1 MVSTI
6 WAKIAVMIAYQHGNA
21 RESMFLFGNNIYSIF
36 TKDMTIGQ
44 IGEEDNRNKTIGD
57 EKLILLIVLSSYC
70 PILRRLPPFS
80 IISSCARQAEDNT
93 R

>member
-44 IGEEDNRNKTIGD
+44 
-57 EKLILLIVLSSYC
+57 
-70 PILRRLPPFS
+70 
-80 IISSCARQAEDNT
+80 
-93 R
+93 